1 MGLWP
6 LTIGGKPAT
15 LLERKVVR
23 CKSWALFSGT
33 RQMEQLSLHCPQK
46 IVATEDSSALREE
59 MRALEPQEENAK
71 ARNLIWKPMSWL
83 GHISP
88 KGPEAAWVLPL
99 WQTFVCT
106 ALGVPVPVLA
116 ALPTQ
121 PNLPRVKCGC
131 KQFDLDFY
139 GDHVSTCIAHAGA
152 TKSHDWMVGQLRPLF
167 QTTGHKVKTQGI
179 TQSSGLK
186 RGDLEII
193 NYLQDAAGK
202 RNLVIDVSITHD
214 RIGSS
219 KSNPHLNGTLSH
231 PNAPDAPLNQAAQR
245 KVHKYRNA
253 YANNHTISFL
263 PAITSTS
270 TRMHGEFLRLIFL
283 QAHRETEDYFRF
295 TGVSAQHT
303 TDMFRYRR
311 AAFYS
316 GLKSKVG
323 LIAAKTAA
331 LRVNMN
337 TDGCLLASH
346 VASHF
351 PPTSHAP
358 SLLISS
364 LSHHV
369 RPPCMY

>member
-1 MGLWP
+1 
-6 LTIGGKPAT
+6 
-15 LLERKVVR
+15 
-23 CKSWALFSGT
+23 
-33 RQMEQLSLHCPQK
+33 
-46 IVATEDSSALREE
+46 
-59 MRALEPQEENAK
+59 
-71 ARNLIWKPMSWL
+71 
-83 GHISP
+83 
-88 KGPEAAWVLPL
+88 
-99 WQTFVCT
+99 
-106 ALGVPVPVLA
+106 
-116 ALPTQ
+116 
-121 PNLPRVKCGC
+121 
-131 KQFDLDFY
+131 
-139 GDHVSTCIAHAGA
+139 
-152 TKSHDWMVGQLRPLF
+152 MVGQLRPLF
-167 QTTGHKVKTQGI
+167 QTTGQKVKTQGI

-193 NYLQDAAGK
+193 NYLADAAGK

-231 PNAPDAPLNQAAQR
+231 PNAPDALLNQAAQR
-245 KVHKYRNA
+245 KVQKYRNA

-295 TGVSAQHT
+295 TGVSAQPS
-303 TDMFRYRR
+303 TDMFRFRR

-346 VASHF
+346 VASQF

-358 SLLISS
+358 SHLACDDCSS
-364 LSHHV
+364 ATLQ
-369 RPPCMY
+369 

>member
-1 MGLWP
+1 MTHPSRGP
-6 LTIGGKPAT
+6 LNSKP
-15 LLERKVVR
+15 L
-23 CKSWALFSGT
+23 
-33 RQMEQLSLHCPQK
+33 
-46 IVATEDSSALREE
+46 
-59 MRALEPQEENAK
+59 
-71 ARNLIWKPMSWL
+71 
-83 GHISP
+83 
-88 KGPEAAWVLPL
+88 
-99 WQTFVCT
+99 
-106 ALGVPVPVLA
+106 
-116 ALPTQ
+116 
-121 PNLPRVKCGC
+121 
-131 KQFDLDFY
+131 Y
-139 GDHVSTCIAHAGA
+139 
-152 TKSHDWMVGQLRPLF
+152 
-167 QTTGHKVKTQGI
+167 
-179 TQSSGLK
+179 
-186 RGDLEII
+186 
-193 NYLQDAAGK
+193 
-202 RNLVIDVSITHD
+202 D

-231 PNAPDAPLNQAAQR
+231 PNAPDALLNQAAQR
-245 KVHKYRNA
+245 KVQKYRNA

-295 TGVSAQHT
+295 TGVPAHST
-303 TDMFRYRR
+303 TDMFRFRR

-346 VASHF
+346 VASQF

-364 LSHHV
+364 LSPHV
-369 RPPCMY
+369 RPACMY